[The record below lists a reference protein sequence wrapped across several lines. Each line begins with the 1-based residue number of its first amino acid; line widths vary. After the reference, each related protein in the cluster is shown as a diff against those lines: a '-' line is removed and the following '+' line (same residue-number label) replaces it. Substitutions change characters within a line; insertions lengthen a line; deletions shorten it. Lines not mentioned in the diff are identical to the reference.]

1 MQQDFRPR
9 RSVLYVPASNSKA
22 LAKLPELACDGVIF
36 DLEDAVAPSEKD
48 AAREALRDH
57 FKTNPTA
64 RQERIIR
71 INPLASEWGTE
82 DLLAA
87 CACRPDAILVPKVN
101 TPRDIQDV
109 DEALDNTD
117 ADIRIWA
124 MIETPKAILNLG
136 PIAELAR
143 DRGARLSC
151 FVTGTNDLAKE
162 IGLKITPDRRY
173 LTPYLAQ
180 IVVAARAAGID
191 ALDGPCNDFKDLA
204 VLSSECAEAAGQGF
218 DGKTLIHPAQ
228 IELAN
233 AAFAPDPATL
243 ADAEKIRAAFALPEN
258 AGKGVISLDGRMVER
273 LHLAQA
279 EKLLAKAAA
288 IQEKSR

>member
-9 RSVLYVPASNSKA
+9 RSVLYVPASNQKA
-22 LAKLPELACDGVIF
+22 LAKLPELTCDAVIF

-57 FKTNPTA
+57 FKANPTSPK
-64 RQERIIR
+64 ERVVR

-109 DEALDNTD
+109 DEALDEAD
-117 ADIRIWA
+117 ADQKIWA

-136 PIAELAR
+136 HIAELSR

-162 IGLKITPDRRY
+162 IGLKVTPDRRY
-173 LTPYLAQ
+173 LSPYLAQ
-180 IVVAARAAGID
+180 IVVAARAGGID
-191 ALDGPCNDFKDLA
+191 VLDGPCNDFRDLA
-204 VLSSECAEAAGQGF
+204 AFAAECAEASNIGF

-228 IELAN
+228 IEPAN
-233 AAFAPDPATL
+233 AAFAPERETL
-243 ADAEKIRAAFALPEN
+243 AEAEKIRAAFALPEN

-273 LHLAQA
+273 LHLTQA

-288 IQEKSR
+288 IAQR

>member
-1 MQQDFRPR
+1 MQQTFRPR
-9 RSVLYVPASNSKA
+9 RSVLYVPASNAKA
-22 LAKLPELACDGVIF
+22 LAKLPELACDAVIF
-36 DLEDAVAPSEKD
+36 DLEDAVAPGEKD

-57 FKTNPTA
+57 FKANPSSPK
-64 RQERIIR
+64 ERIIR
-71 INPLASEWGTE
+71 INPLAGEWGTE

-87 CACRPDAILVPKVN
+87 CACRPDAILVPKIN
-101 TPRDIQDV
+101 TPRDIQDM
-109 DEALDNTD
+109 DEALDEAD
-117 ADIRIWA
+117 ADLKIWA
-124 MIETPKAILNLG
+124 MIETPKAMLNLG

-143 DRGARLSC
+143 DPGARLSC

-162 IGLKITPDRRY
+162 IGFKATPDRRY

-191 ALDGPCNDFKDLA
+191 VLDGPCNDFKDLVA
-204 VLSSECAEAAGQGF
+204 LTSECNEAAGLGF
-218 DGKTLIHPAQ
+218 DGKTLIHPSQ
-228 IELAN
+228 IEPAN
-233 AAFAPDPATL
+233 AAFAPEPAALT
-243 ADAEKIRAAFALPEN
+243 DAEKIRSAFALREN

-288 IQEKSR
+288 IQGRSP

>member
-1 MQQDFRPR
+1 MQDFRPR
-9 RSVLYVPASNSKA
+9 RSVLYVPASNPKA
-22 LAKLPELACDGVIF
+22 LAKLPELACDAVIF
-36 DLEDAVAPSEKD
+36 DREDAIAPGEKD

-57 FKTNPTA
+57 FKANPA
-64 RQERIIR
+64 SPKERVIR

-109 DEALDNTD
+109 DEALDEVD
-117 ADIRIWA
+117 ADLKIWA

-136 PIAELAR
+136 HIAELAR

-151 FVTGTNDLAKE
+151 FVAGTNDLAKE
-162 IGLKITPDRRY
+162 IGLKVTPDRRY
-173 LTPYLAQ
+173 LSPYLAQ
-180 IVVAARAAGID
+180 IVVAARAGGID
-191 ALDGPCNDFKDLA
+191 VLDGPRNDFRDLQA
-204 VLSSECAEAAGQGF
+204 FAAECAEAAGFGF

-228 IELAN
+228 IEPAN
-233 AAFAPDPATL
+233 AAFAPDPAAL
-243 ADAEKIRAAFALPEN
+243 SEAEKIRAAFALPEN

-273 LHLAQA
+273 LHLTQA
-279 EKLLAKAAA
+279 ERLLAKAAA
-288 IQEKSR
+288 IAQR